1 VRQSQTDQPLGQLI
15 RCQFLTTVRVSMDA
29 TARLALRAVNLDGF
43 VWACPDAS
51 RRNTNAQSLRDMTLQ
66 EKIDKA
72 AVSVILALGLQGEPS
87 LLDLR
92 HPDADV
98 PLDQADDHLIPG
110 DTQLSVSA
118 PKSVK
123 IFLRSI
129 VKVFVTESFAKRP
142 LGSIF
147 PECLRH
153 TPAICHRGR

>member
-29 TARLALRAVNLDGF
+29 TARLAFRAVNLDGF

-72 AVSVILALGLQGEPS
+72 AVSVIGVAGEPG

-92 HPDADV
+92 HPDTACHWTR
-98 PLDQADDHLIPG
+98 LKMILSRAIP
-110 DTQLSVSA
+110 
-118 PKSVK
+118 
-123 IFLRSI
+123 RSPSPPQNPSR
-129 VKVFVTESFAKRP
+129 SFCDA
-142 LGSIF
+142 S
-147 PECLRH
+147 
-153 TPAICHRGR
+153 